1 MMMIS
6 RTGQSSIN
14 LVRRYLN
21 WVVKYYPNADE
32 RFISELLR
40 YSLCELLRLETQS
53 ASGVVKEVS
62 VSCISYLKRDI
73 QKADILDKPLDIRQA
88 YLEACVHCIEFTRK
102 RCIN

>member
-1 MMMIS
+1 MMIS
-6 RTGQSSIN
+6 HTGQSSIN
-14 LVRRYLN
+14 LVRKYLN
-21 WVVKYYPNADE
+21 WVVKHYPNADE
-32 RFISELLR
+32 RFICELLR

-53 ASGVVKEVS
+53 ANGVVKEVA

-73 QKADILDKPLDIRQA
+73 QKADILNKSLDTRQA